1 MPYGTFVQWLNR
13 LVKKPEGEEKK
24 KKNSSPA
31 SLSSNPQH
39 NYLPLF
45 GPCVDLLGCN
55 CVSLMYFDSGVIF
68 CCGLR
73 SGGSFFFWLPLWRSS
88 SSSSCLV
95 PREEV
100 YAQCRDAGVQRWAAA
115 FCQVIAVFS
124 RFRKGSCH
132 AVWHTKAG
140 ISSSLFW
147 GLEVGRITGQNNSH
161 LEGGWNVPWA
171 GSMLALM
178 ILYQP
183 GKKAKYLGGKRQC
196 KILI

>member
-24 KKNSSPA
+24 KKQLTCLPFIKSSAQLPSIVW
-31 SLSSNPQH
+31 SLCRLTWLQ
-39 NYLPLF
+39 LCLTDVF
-45 GPCVDLLGCN
+45 WLWGDFLLWFEERR
-55 CVSLMYFDSGVIF
+55 L
-68 CCGLR
+68 
-73 SGGSFFFWLPLWRSS
+73 FFFWLPLWRSS

-183 GKKAKYLGGKRQC
+183 GKKSQISGGKETM
-196 KILI
+196 